1 MNATSQPVIV
11 TPKLEAP
18 TKDFR
23 QRTGIRAGDGGVT
36 HTDNWRDVR
45 RR

>member
-1 MNATSQPVIV
+1 MNAPSQPVIV
-11 TPKLEAP
+11 TPKLATP

-36 HTDNWRDVR
+36 HTDNWRDISR
-45 RR
+45 R

>member
-11 TPKLEAP
+11 TPKLETP

-23 QRTGIRAGDGGVT
+23 PRTGIRAGDGGVC
-36 HTDNWRDVR
+36 HTDNWRESTR
-45 RR
+45 R